1 MSISTGNDHLLAVT
15 SEGRAFAHPISKNA
29 NAYGQLGF
37 RKLTLPSQSGPSTG
51 SGSRVEVELV
61 PKAIADPFLRMS
73 PNQRTRRDLLPS
85 SAIVPSS
92 SPANSTTRADAAGE
106 SSVNIPELEDSS
118 LRFCDRLFEIPSL
131 RGVKVTQAVAGARSS
146 FVRTVEDRVLA
157 WGANEYGYGEHISYN
172 RRYLIATVHCF
183 IVS

>member
-1 MSISTGNDHLLAVT
+1 MSISAGKDHLLAVT

-37 RKLTLPSQSGPSTG
+37 RKLTLPSQSGPRTG

-85 SAIVPSS
+85 SAIVPPS
-92 SPANSTTRADAAGE
+92 SPANSTTRADAAGK
-106 SSVNIPELEDSS
+106 SSVNIPELEDTS
-118 LRFCDRLFEIPSL
+118 LQFCDRLFEIPSL
-131 RGVKVTQAVAGARSS
+131 RGIKVTQAVAGARSS

-157 WGANEYGYGEHISYN
+157 WGANEYGYDEHISYN
-172 RRYLIATVHCF
+172 RRYLMRLCTA
-183 IVS
+183 S